1 MNLYQS
7 ETYIEDLRCA
17 IAHSVNIQSLF
28 NSSILITGASGL
40 IGSFIVDMLL
50 LCNKENG
57 SNISIYALGRN
68 QQHLENRYSFAK
80 TEKLVFIEHDVCN
93 APKFDFK
100 VDYII
105 HAASNAYPSA
115 FNNYPV
121 DTIMSNIIGTKY
133 LLDYGRDHNA
143 KRFLFVSSGEVY
155 GQGDVNLDSYI
166 ESYSGYIDPISPR
179 SCYPNAKRTA
189 ETLCVSYTKQYGLDT
204 VIVRPSHTFGPTA
217 TTSDNRANVQFVNK
231 ALAGEDIVLNSPG
244 TQMRSYTYIADATS
258 AILTVLT
265 SGNSCEAYNIAN
277 KNSQTTIV
285 GFAKEVAKQTGVNVV
300 YSSPNEVA
308 KAEMTPITK
317 QVLDSKKVEELGWKA
332 IYNYIEGVIQ
342 TIDILK
348 NDKEC

>member
-189 ETLCVSYTKQYGLDT
+189 ETLCVSYTKQYGLSL
-204 VIVRPSHTFGPTA
+204 VVAVGP
-217 TTSDNRANVQFVNK
+217 NV
-231 ALAGEDIVLNSPG
+231 
-244 TQMRSYTYIADATS
+244 
-258 AILTVLT
+258 
-265 SGNSCEAYNIAN
+265 
-277 KNSQTTIV
+277 
-285 GFAKEVAKQTGVNVV
+285 
-300 YSSPNEVA
+300 
-308 KAEMTPITK
+308 
-317 QVLDSKKVEELGWKA
+317 
-332 IYNYIEGVIQ
+332 
-342 TIDILK
+342 
-348 NDKEC
+348 